1 MGLQVSHGVPLGLV
15 LGLMLGLFPT
25 NVEACRLL
33 PAPPDIENVFR
44 VHVEGP
50 CLPEQHLA
58 LAVKAGDILEALEH
72 GRSID
77 FEGVL
82 VVDDVMLDRL
92 PLYDLSKLSDI
103 PPAVRSRLQQQRI
116 AAVRV
121 IAGSVSIR
129 HSQFT
134 QVLATNLVE
143 GALVMLGEVDFT
155 GTVFQQSIDLSKTV
169 FVGPLNFSHV
179 RVDYEGF
186 FIGSQFDQAV
196 DFSHV
201 TFGTHSRF
209 HKADFRDR
217 VTFADSHFEGVAEF
231 LEVTFRQG
239 ADFSRSRFASGTGF
253 SGSVFEGPADF
264 SAVTVDQE
272 IYFRFTEFKHPA
284 SFHHARFRDV
294 VDFSN
299 ARLDGGIDFSNGRF
313 QTPPEL
319 TGSNIPLDAVS
330 AQGWRS
336 HQAQLGI
343 FAGLVIVVLFYL
355 WVSKGKKTA

>member
-1 MGLQVSHGVPLGLV
+1 MGLPVSYGVPLGLL
-15 LGLMLGLFPT
+15 LGLMLGIFPMS
-25 NVEACRLL
+25 VEACRLF
-33 PAPPDIENVFR
+33 PSPSDIDNVFR

-50 CLPEQHLA
+50 CQPEEQAA
-58 LAVKAGDILEALEH
+58 LAVKAGDILEALET
-72 GRSID
+72 GMSVD

-92 PLYDLSKLSDI
+92 PLRDLSQLSAI
-103 PPAVRSRLQQQRI
+103 PPAVRGRLQQQRI

-121 IAGSVSIR
+121 IPGSVSIR
-129 HSQFT
+129 HSRFQ

-143 GALVMLGEVDFT
+143 GALLMLGEVDFT

-186 FIGSQFDQAV
+186 FIGSQFDEAV

-201 TFGTHSRF
+201 IFGTHSRF

-217 VTFADSHFEGVAEF
+217 VTFADTHFAGVAEF

-253 SGSVFEGPADF
+253 SGSVFEGSADF
-264 SAVTVDQE
+264 SGVTADQE
-272 IYFRFTEFKHPA
+272 MYFRFTEFKQPA
-284 SFHHARFRDV
+284 SFQHARFHDV

-299 ARLDGGIDFSNGRF
+299 ARFDGGVDFSNGRF
-313 QTPPEL
+313 QSPPEL

-343 FAGLVIVVLFYL
+343 FAGLLILVLFYF
-355 WVSKGKKTA
+355 WMTKRKKTA